1 MREDNL
7 VLNALIDML
16 QKQADAMESA
26 GVATAAEIRAMN
38 NRLTVVVVLALALN
52 TAIVASAVSLRFG
65 RAQLQVDGLDTTQAA
80 NLITDQ
86 VPGHPPQPTAP
97 VPSRPLAPAPSRT
110 SPGGTRADH

>member
-7 VLNALIDML
+7 VLTALIDML

-65 RAQLQVDGLDTTQAA
+65 SAHLQVDGLDTTGAA

-86 VPGHPPQPTAP
+86 VPGHPPQPSAP
-97 VPSRPLAPAPSRT
+97 EPSRPVAPAPHRT
-110 SPGGTRADH
+110 TPGEARGDH